1 MSEQVFTFPYHLGD
15 KERLFDLGQGI
26 HTNVALILKKNGGK
40 IPTFTQTLR
49 KMKGQALAFGA
60 LAVVQAGLMVAS
72 GFSVFKV
79 VLAVL
84 CALLGAFLWAAVKG
98 NGQAYERSRQMYL
111 QNNGKGGII
120 TVDEDGI
127 TECSE
132 AGVETHFEWE
142 DYRCCV
148 LSDEV
153 IVVVSFKPVMLIISR
168 EQETE
173 DGLLTAL
180 AAFDRLDTV
189 YDVEIQE
196 KKK

>member
-1 MSEQVFTFPYHLGD
+1 MSEQVFTFPYSLGD
-15 KERLFDLGQGI
+15 KERLFNVGQGI

-60 LAVVQAGLMVAS
+60 LAVVQVGLMVAS

-84 CALLGAFLWAAVKG
+84 CALLGALLWAAVKG
-98 NGQAYERSRQMYL
+98 NSEAYERSRQMYL
-111 QNNGKGGII
+111 QNNGKGGTI
-120 TVDEDGI
+120 TIDEDGI

-132 AGVETHFEWE
+132 AGVETHFDWE

-148 LSDEV
+148 LSDEA

>member
-1 MSEQVFTFPYHLGD
+1 MSEQSFTFPYFLGD

-40 IPTFTQTLR
+40 VPTFTQTLR
-49 KMKGQALAFGA
+49 KMKGQSLAFGA
-60 LAVVQAGLMVAS
+60 LAVVQAILIVAS
-72 GFSVFKV
+72 GFSIFKV

-98 NGQAYERSRQMYL
+98 NGQAYERARALYL
-111 QNNGKGGII
+111 QNSGKGGTI
-120 TVDEDGI
+120 TIDEEGI

-132 AGVETHFEWE
+132 AGVETHFDWE

-148 LSDEV
+148 LSDEA
-153 IVVVSFKPVMLIISR
+153 IAVVSFKPVMLIIDR
-168 EQETE
+168 QQETE

-180 AAFDRLDTV
+180 AAFDRLHTV
-189 YDVEIQE
+189 YDVEIKEE
-196 KKK
+196 KK